1 MKKVSVFAFL
11 SKKKTVLPTVSLS
24 PSLLYTCTEHF
35 IPTLLVIKRGVRG
48 CPQVTSES

>member
-1 MKKVSVFAFL
+1 MKKISVFSFL
-11 SKKKTVLPTVSLS
+11 SGKTQFFPLCFS
-24 PSLLYTCTEHF
+24 PLRLLYTLTEHS